1 MMRDRKIKQTRLNRK
16 WKDHN
21 ARRKRLLQRLRAKME
36 KEILSGHVHLPAASV
51 SVTLATAYTHTHTRT
66 PGIAPPQVKI
76 IFHSLVPGL
85 ELTPL
90 YQQQA
95 IIIIIVRR
103 QPSWHI

>member
-51 SVTLATAYTHTHTRT
+51 SVTLATAHTHTHTHTWYCATTGEDNISLARPRT
-66 PGIAPPQVKI
+66 
-76 IFHSLVPGL
+76 
-85 ELTPL
+85 
-90 YQQQA
+90 
-95 IIIIIVRR
+95 
-103 QPSWHI
+103 